1 MKEKIYPE
9 WLNIFKTY
17 LIYVWCHDRR
27 VGTLDSI
34 SIEE

>member
-1 MKEKIYPE
+1 MKEKIYRE
-9 WLNIFKTY
+9 WLNLFKTY
-17 LIYVWCHDRR
+17 LIYVWFHDHR